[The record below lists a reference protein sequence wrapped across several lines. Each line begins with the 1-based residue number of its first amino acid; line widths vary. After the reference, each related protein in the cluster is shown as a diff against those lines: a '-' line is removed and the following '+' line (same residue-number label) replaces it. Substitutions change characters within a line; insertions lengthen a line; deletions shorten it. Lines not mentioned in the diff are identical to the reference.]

1 MNKLY
6 GAFNFPIDI
15 LKGLFPLFI
24 SGIFLSGC
32 AMNYSSL
39 PKRASSPLTHATD
52 NITNEIALLEESS
65 IKTAEPQL
73 KSKTLLK
80 LAILYSHH
88 KNPTPN
94 YTVALSKLQ
103 EYLLMAPGN
112 KQNSDHYYLLSL
124 LKKIKKLSME
134 YEASTKVYKEKSN
147 KLKKTTYQKIKNL
160 KDENK
165 TLKNKQ
171 LILIEQITRLTDT
184 IKEIE
189 NLDTRI
195 EETRRFLH

>member
-1 MNKLY
+1 M
-6 GAFNFPIDI
+6 
-15 LKGLFPLFI
+15 
-24 SGIFLSGC
+24 SGC
-32 AMNYSSL
+32 ALNNTSL
-39 PKRASSPLTHATD
+39 QKRASYPLTHATE
-52 NITNEIALLEESS
+52 NIADEIALLEESAV
-65 IKTAEPQL
+65 KAAEPQL

-80 LAILYSHH
+80 LAILYSHP
-88 KNPTPN
+88 KNPKPN
-94 YTVALSKLQ
+94 YADSLSKLQ
-103 EYLLMAPGN
+103 EYLSMAPGD

-124 LKKIKKLSME
+124 LKKIQKLSME
-134 YEASTKVYKEKSN
+134 NEASTKVYKEKSN
-147 KLKKTTYQKIKNL
+147 KLKKTTYQKIKEL

-171 LILIEQITRLTDT
+171 LILIQQITRLTDT